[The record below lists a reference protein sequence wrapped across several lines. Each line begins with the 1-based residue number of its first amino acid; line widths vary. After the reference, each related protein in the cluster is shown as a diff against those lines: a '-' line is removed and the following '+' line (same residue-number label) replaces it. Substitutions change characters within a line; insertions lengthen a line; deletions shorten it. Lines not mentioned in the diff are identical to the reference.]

1 MQLNLIFS
9 VKRPLSL
16 PLGHHA
22 ALQGFIYS
30 ILSHTPEYSEFLHD
44 TGYGDGPH
52 SFKLF
57 VFSTLRGKHI
67 ISNGRISYTDK
78 IYLDIRSPKDDFC
91 KILIQSLQN
100 NSDLE
105 LFRQPLYLEA
115 CSFSNKAVTSGDV
128 TVRMLS
134 PLTLSTTYYEQEKK
148 RTRFIAPVD
157 EDFNDALNKNLA
169 DKFEAAF
176 QKKPESL
183 VMLTPV
189 DFSKNHKYVTKF
201 NNHIYI
207 NAWNGDYRLSGDPE
221 ILTFLYNS
229 GLGSRNSQGFGMFE
243 LI

>member
-1 MQLNLIFS
+1 
-9 VKRPLSL
+9 
-16 PLGHHA
+16 
-22 ALQGFIYS
+22 
-30 ILSHTPEYSEFLHD
+30 
-44 TGYGDGPH
+44 
-52 SFKLF
+52 
-57 VFSTLRGKHI
+57 
-67 ISNGRISYTDK
+67 
-78 IYLDIRSPKDDFC
+78 
-91 KILIQSLQN
+91 
-100 NSDLE
+100 
-105 LFRQPLYLEA
+105 
-115 CSFSNKAVTSGDV
+115 
-128 TVRMLS
+128 MLS

-229 GLGSRNSQGFGMFE
+229 GLGSRNSEGFGMFE